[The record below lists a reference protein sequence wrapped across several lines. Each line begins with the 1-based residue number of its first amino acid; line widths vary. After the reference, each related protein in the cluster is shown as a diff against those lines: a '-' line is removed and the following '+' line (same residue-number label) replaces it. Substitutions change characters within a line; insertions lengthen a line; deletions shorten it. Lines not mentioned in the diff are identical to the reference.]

1 MTRNIVFRFM
11 CEPDLRAARVNQLL
25 DLKSAGQTADHIG
38 HPSSDGE
45 SPMSS
50 TQQID
55 AATQRRLEQ
64 SLERRAAGAV
74 ERRERR
80 VEALLASA
88 VLAAAVAFAALGHAA
103 RPVSP
108 VLVAVFV
115 LAYAGLSRVEF
126 VFGEMRT
133 MPTQLLF
140 VPMLLLL
147 PTPLVPALVIAA
159 SLLSKAYDVARGR
172 RAAWTLCHAV
182 NDSGFALA
190 PAVVLCA
197 LGAQLP
203 ALGSWPA
210 WPVAFA
216 AQFACDLALA
226 AGRVWLAVGVRP
238 RELAAEAVKVY
249 EVDSLLSPIGLLAA
263 LAAADAPAA
272 ALLVLPL
279 VVLLTVFAREREAH
293 IAQTLE
299 MSRSY
304 RGTALLLRDLLEE
317 DDEYTGHHTEDVVE
331 ISVRVA
337 EQLGVSE
344 DVRRETELG
353 ALLHD
358 IGKIHIP
365 DAIIN
370 KKGPLD
376 DEEWAIMKTHTVEGQ
391 RMLDQVGGLL
401 SSVGLVVRA
410 SHERYDGRGY
420 PDGLAGADI
429 PLAARIVAVC
439 DSFNAMTT
447 TRSYRKAMPVSEA
460 VAEVR
465 RCAGTQFDPAVA
477 DALLAVVGDPG
488 WELTIR
494 EPAPAKPAVAP
505 VTVSA

>member
-1 MTRNIVFRFM
+1 
-11 CEPDLRAARVNQLL
+11 
-25 DLKSAGQTADHIG
+25 
-38 HPSSDGE
+38 
-45 SPMSS
+45 
-50 TQQID
+50 
-55 AATQRRLEQ
+55 
-64 SLERRAAGAV
+64 
-74 ERRERR
+74 
-80 VEALLASA
+80 
-88 VLAAAVAFAALGHAA
+88 
-103 RPVSP
+103 
-108 VLVAVFV
+108 
-115 LAYAGLSRVEF
+115 
-126 VFGEMRT
+126 MRT

-147 PTPLVPALVIAA
+147 PTPLVPALVIVA
-159 SLLSKAYDVARGR
+159 SVLAKAVDVARGR
-172 RAAWTLCHAV
+172 VSPWTLCHAV
-182 NDSGFALA
+182 GDVGFALA

-197 LGAQLP
+197 FGAQLP
-203 ALGSWPA
+203 ELGSWPA
-210 WPVAFA
+210 WPAAFA
-216 AQFACDLALA
+216 AQFACDLALGTA
-226 AGRVWLAVGVRP
+226 RVWLAVGVRP
-238 RELAAEAVKVY
+238 RELAAEALKVY
-249 EVDSLLSPIGLLAA
+249 EVDILLAPIGLLAA

-279 VVLLTVFAREREAH
+279 VVLLAVFAREREAR

-304 RGTALLLRDLLEE
+304 RGTALLLRDLLED
-317 DDEYTGHHTEDVVE
+317 DDEYTGHHTEDVVDL
-331 ISVRVA
+331 SARVA

-370 KKGPLD
+370 KAGPLD
-376 DEEWAIMKTHTVEGQ
+376 DVEWAIMKTHTIEGQ

-401 SSVGLVVRA
+401 SSVGVVVRA

-420 PDGLAGADI
+420 PDGLAAAAI

-447 TRSYRKAMPVSEA
+447 TRSYRKALPVSEA

-494 EPAPAKPAVAP
+494 APAPAAQTVAP
-505 VTVSA
+505 ATVVA

>member
-1 MTRNIVFRFM
+1 M
-11 CEPDLRAARVNQLL
+11 DQLL
-25 DLKSAGQTADHIG
+25 SLKSAGQVADHIG
-38 HPSSDGE
+38 HPSSDG
-45 SPMSS
+45 PKAMSS
-50 TQQID
+50 HPQID
-55 AATQRRLEQ
+55 VATQRRLEQ
-64 SLERRAAGAV
+64 SLERRATAPV
-74 ERRERR
+74 EGRERR
-80 VEALLASA
+80 VEVLLALALLA
-88 VLAAAVAFAALGHAA
+88 AAALLAVLGHAA

-108 VLVAVFV
+108 ALIAVFV
-115 LAYAGLSRVEF
+115 VAYAGLARVEF
-126 VFGEMRT
+126 VFGEIRT
-133 MPTQLLF
+133 MPIVLLF

-159 SLLSKAYDVARGR
+159 TVLAKALDVVRGR
-172 RAAWTLCHAV
+172 VSAWTLWHGV
-182 NDSGFALA
+182 NDAGFALA
-190 PAVVLCA
+190 PAAVLIA

-203 ALGSWPA
+203 ELHVWPA
-210 WPVAFA
+210 WP
-216 AQFACDLALA
+216 LALA
-226 AGRVWLAVGVRP
+226 AQFGWDLGLAVTRVRLAVGTPP
-238 RELAAEAVKVY
+238 REVAGEVLKVH
-249 EVDSLLSPIGLLAA
+249 EVDGLLAPIGLLAA

-279 VVLLTVFAREREAH
+279 VALLSVFAREREAR

-299 MSRSY
+299 LSKSY

-317 DDEYTGHHTEDVVE
+317 DDEYTGHHTEDVVDL
-331 ISVRVA
+331 SVRVA

-370 KKGPLD
+370 KAGPLD
-376 DEEWAIMKTHTVEGQ
+376 DDEWAIMKTHTVEGQ
-391 RMLDQVGGLL
+391 RMLDRVGGLL

-420 PDGLAGADI
+420 PDGLAGAAI

-494 EPAPAKPAVAP
+494 EPAPAPATALPARAVA
-505 VTVSA
+505 

>member
-1 MTRNIVFRFM
+1 
-11 CEPDLRAARVNQLL
+11 
-25 DLKSAGQTADHIG
+25 
-38 HPSSDGE
+38 
-45 SPMSS
+45 MST
-50 TQQID
+50 TQHID
-55 AATQRRLEQ
+55 AAT
-64 SLERRAAGAV
+64 ERRIEQAFDQRTQALQA
-74 ERRERR
+74 RERR
-80 VEALLASA
+80 TEALFAATFLAGDVALALLAHPAGALSLP
-88 VLAAAVAFAALGHAA
+88 LALA
-103 RPVSP
+103 
-108 VLVAVFV
+108 FV
-115 LAYAGLSRVEF
+115 LAYAAALRVEF
-126 VFGEMRT
+126 VFGDGT
-133 MPTQLLF
+133 AMPVQLVF

-147 PTPLVPALVIAA
+147 PTPLVPLLIAA
-159 SLLSKAYDVARGR
+159 GTLLRHLPGHLRGR
-172 RAAWTLCHAV
+172 RPAHRLLLRLA
-182 NDSGFALA
+182 DSSFALA
-190 PAVVLCA
+190 PALVLVA
-197 LGAQLP
+197 LGAQRP
-203 ALGSWPA
+203 AWGLWPA
-210 WPVAFA
+210 YLAAFA
-216 AQFACDLALA
+216 AQFAVDAAVFVVRIRVAGGTPPRLREMLAIYRVDALLA
-226 AGRVWLAVGVRP
+226 PV
-238 RELAAEAVKVY
+238 
-249 EVDSLLSPIGLLAA
+249 GLLAA
-263 LAAADAPAA
+263 VAAAGAPAA
-272 ALLVLPL
+272 ALLLLPL
-279 VVLLTVFAREREAH
+279 VALLAVFGREREAR
-293 IAQTLE
+293 IARSLE
-299 MSRSY
+299 LSKSY

-331 ISVRVA
+331 LSVRVA

-370 KKGPLD
+370 KAGPLD
-376 DEEWAIMKTHTVEGQ
+376 DEEWAIMKTHTIEGQ

-420 PDGLAGADI
+420 PDGLAGEGI

-494 EPAPAKPAVAP
+494 EPAPAPAP
-505 VTVSA
+505 VAGVRA